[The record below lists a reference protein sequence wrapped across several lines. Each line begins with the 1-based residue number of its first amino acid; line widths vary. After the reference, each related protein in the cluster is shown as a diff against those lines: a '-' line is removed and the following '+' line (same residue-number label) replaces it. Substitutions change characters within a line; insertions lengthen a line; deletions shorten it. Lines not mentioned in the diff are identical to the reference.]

1 MPFIEFLAY
10 LIKEKLFWRFHVGEN
25 FLLEYQINGSYEKT
39 ECQQVVPSQGFALK
53 HKVGDDGENNKAD
66 AFLDDLKLDKGE
78 WTSVAYEADT
88 VGRNLAAI
96 LEEGDGP

>member
-1 MPFIEFLAY
+1 M
-10 LIKEKLFWRFHVGEN
+10 
-25 FLLEYQINGSYEKT
+25 
-39 ECQQVVPSQGFALK
+39 VPSQGFALK

-88 VGRNLAAI
+88 NPILLAGIIKQYSKKAMAH
-96 LEEGDGP
+96 EKAMTPMRGQ

>member
-1 MPFIEFLAY
+1 M
-10 LIKEKLFWRFHVGEN
+10 
-25 FLLEYQINGSYEKT
+25 
-39 ECQQVVPSQGFALK
+39 VPSQCFALK

-88 VGRNLAAI
+88 VGWNLAAI

>member
-1 MPFIEFLAY
+1 M
-10 LIKEKLFWRFHVGEN
+10 EK

-39 ECQQVVPSQGFALK
+39 ECQQVVPSQGFALE

-88 VGRNLAAI
+88 VGRNLTAI

>member
-1 MPFIEFLAY
+1 MRKQNASKWFHRKASPWN
-10 LIKEKLFWRFHVGEN
+10 IKWAMTA
-25 FLLEYQINGSYEKT
+25 KT
-39 ECQQVVPSQGFALK
+39 IRLTHSWMTLS
-53 HKVGDDGENNKAD
+53 
-66 AFLDDLKLDKGE
+66 